1 MQNERKAE
9 IAHLLS
15 NLVITIHVIVLIAL
29 ILFDDW
35 LPSSTFSI
43 LVTLTACS
51 LVILAA
57 LEQKYSG
64 VPRKRANAKQMIF
77 AGALGV
83 LIIVA
88 AILLKDF
95 LRAAH

>member
-1 MQNERKAE
+1 MQNERKAG
-9 IAHLLS
+9 IAHLLR
-15 NLVITIHVIVLIAL
+15 NLVIAIHVIVLIAL
-29 ILFDDW
+29 ILFGDW

-51 LVILAA
+51 LAILAA

-64 VPRKRANAKQMIF
+64 VQRKRANAKQMIL
-77 AGALGV
+77 AGALGA

-95 LRAAH
+95 LCAAH

>member
-1 MQNERKAE
+1 M
-9 IAHLLS
+9 AHLLS
-15 NLVITIHVIVLIAL
+15 NLVIAIHVIMLVAL

-35 LPSSTFSI
+35 LPPSTFSI

-51 LVILAA
+51 LVILAT

-64 VPRKRANAKQMIF
+64 VPRKRANAKQMIL
-77 AGALGV
+77 AGTLGV

-95 LRAAH
+95 LCSAH

>member
-1 MQNERKAE
+1 MQNDHMAKMV
-9 IAHLLS
+9 HLLS
-15 NLVITIHVIVLIAL
+15 NLVIAINVTVLVALILLDIRLPLNTSSVLIAL
-29 ILFDDW
+29 
-35 LPSSTFSI
+35 T
-43 LVTLTACS
+43 TLS

-77 AGALGV
+77 AGVLGV

-95 LRAAH
+95 LWSPH